1 MAAHPSIT
9 PEDVQKRAKWV
20 YEYLS
25 GLKLEHSCSTGV
37 HDGVNW
43 LPFHPS
49 NWQTADIP
57 EPDKR
62 YGWTS
67 PIAPRDGVHA
77 GDVIVRF
84 CPKIIAEATLTMP
97 FQPDNRTRF
106 RRSKSDQKVDQSDA
120 DAERTAA
127 ISSLWFADNYVKAI
141 GRILAE
147 ELAIFSRLPQEV
159 VDPET
164 LDVDWSTT
172 RVRAED
178 YLYDQCPAAL
188 ALVSEI
194 QLQALGPSGR

>member
-9 PEDVQKRAKWV
+9 PEDVRKRAKWV

-25 GLKLEHSCSTGV
+25 GLRPERGI
-37 HDGVNW
+37 NW
-43 LPFHPS
+43 LPFHPT

-67 PIAPRDGVHA
+67 PIAPRDGAHA

-106 RRSKSDQKVDQSDA
+106 RRSKSEQEVDRSDA

-141 GRILAE
+141 GRILTE
-147 ELAIFSRLPQEV
+147 ELALFEADGLSARA
-159 VDPET
+159 
-164 LDVDWSTT
+164 
-172 RVRAED
+172 RAEG

-194 QLQALGPSGR
+194 QLRALGPSGR